1 MASGSTNTD
10 YQYDLDD
17 STFEI
22 DSPSVAN
29 DELIVETTPARQPV
43 RGQAPA
49 TVEDELDYY
58 RKKAIHQ
65 DILIFEMRALLQ
77 SGKGFGNILNLR
89 ELLDNFMAVVQEKY
103 GAINSTV
110 LLRDDLE
117 PGQDFYRVRAF
128 TGLES
133 EFLMNDASS
142 ESLFMFKFPKDN
154 GLLWQIIRQG
164 NVFSV
169 RDLQKDPRFD
179 TAWRQW
185 HLGIL
190 HSDLWCP
197 LIKNGEVL
205 GILTLGEKYDGRQIS
220 ESEFPFLQELAS
232 IATTNIDSTLKYEKN
247 HRILRNIQTLY
258 DVNQQLA
265 NVNDFKRLCIETLST
280 AVDAVSAQKG
290 NLMLLNK
297 TTGKLE
303 IKVVW
308 GNIPR
313 QVRDDINDGITT
325 TKSFNIGEGIA
336 GQCAAERRPIRK
348 NDKKYIEQI
357 GKNVVYCICC
367 VPLMRGDEVEGV
379 IALTNKVTTNEEGVR
394 VLDQIGRFSE
404 EDVSLCQGLA
414 DQAAV
419 NLHKSRL
426 YNKSITDEMTG
437 LYNTRHFEDTLLSL
451 MDEAAHT
458 DKPLCLAVSD
468 IDHFKKFNDTH
479 GHKAGDAVLQ
489 TVARVMESCIR
500 PGTGD
505 LVFRYGGEEFC
516 MLMPNTD
523 PETAAELMELY
534 RKRVESHIVTHDNKD
549 MSVTVSIGIS
559 CAPRDSRNEKKLF
572 ERADECLYVAKDNGR
587 NQVNT
592 YFQGLKLRYGQKV
605 DLTLLKQVMQDEKQ
619 DADSGDSP
627 AKADAPAAQSSKP
640 ARKNKAKKAPT
651 SDAQAGKNGN
661 SNNAKRKD

>member
-1 MASGSTNTD
+1 MASGSTNAD

-29 DELIVETTPARQPV
+29 DELLVETTPARQPA

-49 TVEDELDYY
+49 TLEDELDYY

-77 SGKGFGNILNLR
+77 SGKGFGNILNLK
-89 ELLDNFMAVVQEKY
+89 ELLDSFMAVVQEKY

-128 TGLES
+128 TGLDS

-142 ESLFMFKFPKDN
+142 ESLYMFKFPTDN
-154 GLLWQIIRQG
+154 GLLWQIVRQG

-325 TKSFNIGEGIA
+325 
-336 GQCAAERRPIRK
+336 P
-348 NDKKYIEQI
+348 
-357 GKNVVYCICC
+357 
-367 VPLMRGDEVEGV
+367 
-379 IALTNKVTTNEEGVR
+379 
-394 VLDQIGRFSE
+394 
-404 EDVSLCQGLA
+404 
-414 DQAAV
+414 
-419 NLHKSRL
+419 SR
-426 YNKSITDEMTG
+426 S
-437 LYNTRHFEDTLLSL
+437 TL
-451 MDEAAHT
+451 
-458 DKPLCLAVSD
+458 
-468 IDHFKKFNDTH
+468 
-479 GHKAGDAVLQ
+479 
-489 TVARVMESCIR
+489 
-500 PGTGD
+500 
-505 LVFRYGGEEFC
+505 
-516 MLMPNTD
+516 
-523 PETAAELMELY
+523 
-534 RKRVESHIVTHDNKD
+534 
-549 MSVTVSIGIS
+549 
-559 CAPRDSRNEKKLF
+559 
-572 ERADECLYVAKDNGR
+572 
-587 NQVNT
+587 
-592 YFQGLKLRYGQKV
+592 
-605 DLTLLKQVMQDEKQ
+605 
-619 DADSGDSP
+619 
-627 AKADAPAAQSSKP
+627 AKALPVNVQPSGALFARTIKSTSSK
-640 ARKNKAKKAPT
+640 
-651 SDAQAGKNGN
+651 
-661 SNNAKRKD
+661 

>member
-1 MASGSTNTD
+1 MTGSANAE
-10 YQYDLDD
+10 QNYDIDD

-29 DELIVETTPARQPV
+29 DELLVKTTPARQPK
-43 RGQAPA
+43 RGHGPA
-49 TVEDELDYY
+49 SVEDELDYY

-77 SGKGFGNILNLR
+77 SGKGFGDILNLK
-89 ELLDNFMAVVQEKY
+89 ELLSNFMAVVREKY

-110 LLRDDLE
+110 LLRDHLE
-117 PGQDFYRVRAF
+117 PGKNYYRVKAF
-128 TGLES
+128 SGLES
-133 EFLMNDASS
+133 EFLLSDSTN
-142 ESLFMFKFPKDN
+142 ESLYMFKFPQDN

-169 RDLQKDPRFD
+169 RDLQRDARFD
-179 TAWRQW
+179 TAWHKW

-190 HSDLWCP
+190 DSDLWCP

-205 GILTLGEKYDGRQIS
+205 GILTLGEKHDGSQIS
-220 ESEFPFLQELAS
+220 EDEYPFLQELAS
-232 IATTNIDSTLKYEKN
+232 IATTNVDSTLKYEKN

-265 NVNDFKRLCIETLST
+265 HVNDFKRLCTETLST

-297 TTGKLE
+297 ETGKLE

-313 QVRDDINDGITT
+313 HVRDDINNGITT
-325 TKSFNIGEGIA
+325 TKSFNLGEGIA
-336 GQCAAERRPIRK
+336 GKCAAERKPIRK
-348 NDKKYIEQI
+348 NDKTYIEQM

-367 VPLMRGDEVEGV
+367 VPLMRGDQVEGV
-379 IALTNKVTTNEEGVR
+379 IALTNKVRTNKDGVR
-394 VLDQIGRFSE
+394 VLDQIGRFTE
-404 EDVSLCQGLA
+404 EDLSLCQGLA

-437 LYNTRHFEDTLLSL
+437 LYNTRHFEDTLLTMLDDANRTGQS
-451 MDEAAHT
+451 
-458 DKPLCLAVSD
+458 LCLAVSD

-489 TVARVMESCIR
+489 TVARVMQSCIR
-500 PGTGD
+500 SDTGD
-505 LVFRYGGEEFC
+505 QVFRYGGEEFC
-516 MLMPNTD
+516 MLLPDTE
-523 PETAAELMELY
+523 PEEAAELMELY
-534 RKRVESHIVTHDNKD
+534 RKRIESHVVEHDGKE

-559 CAPRDSRNEKKLF
+559 CAPKDSRDEKKLF
-572 ERADECLYVAKDNGR
+572 EKADECLYVAKENGR

-592 YFQGLKLRYGQKV
+592 YFQGLKLRFGEKV
-605 DLTLLKQVMQDEKQ
+605 DVTLLKQVMQDQ
-619 DADSGDSP
+619 DAKVIEVEP
-627 AKADAPAAQSSKP
+627 VPVVAEKETVKAV
-640 ARKNKAKKAPT
+640 KK
-651 SDAQAGKNGN
+651 K
-661 SNNAKRKD
+661 KK

>member
-1 MASGSTNTD
+1 MASGSDNAEH
-10 YQYDLDD
+10 QYDLDN
-17 STFEI
+17 STSEI

-29 DELIVETTPARQPV
+29 DELIADSTPARQPV
-43 RGQAPA
+43 RGQGPRSI
-49 TVEDELDYY
+49 EDELDYY

-77 SGKGFGNILNLR
+77 SGKGFGNILNLK

-117 PGQDFYRVRAF
+117 PGHNFYRVKSF
-128 TGLES
+128 SGLEGH
-133 EFLMNDASS
+133 FLMNDSS
-142 ESLFMFKFPKDN
+142 TESLFMFKFPQDN

-205 GILTLGEKYDGRQIS
+205 GILTLGEKHDGRQIS

-265 NVNDFKRLCIETLST
+265 NVNDFRRLCIETLST

-297 TTGKLE
+297 STGKLE

-313 QVRDDINDGITT
+313 QVRDDINDGITS

-379 IALTNKVTTNEEGVR
+379 IALTNKVTTNDDGIR

-437 LYNTRHFEDTLLSL
+437 LYNTRHFEDTLVNL
-451 MDEAAHT
+451 MDQASHSG
-458 DKPLCLAVSD
+458 KPLCLAVSD

-479 GHKAGDAVLQ
+479 GHKAGDAVLK

-500 PGTGD
+500 PGSGD

-516 MLMPNTD
+516 MLMPDTE
-523 PETAAELMELY
+523 PEQAAELMELY
-534 RKRVESHIVTHDNKD
+534 RKRIESHIVTHDGKD

-559 CAPRDSRNEKKLF
+559 CAPKDSKNEKKLF
-572 ERADECLYVAKDNGR
+572 ERADECLYVAKDSGR

-592 YFQGLKLRYGQKV
+592 YFQGLKLRFGEKV
-605 DLTLLKQVMQDEKQ
+605 DVTLLKQVMLDEKP
-619 DADSGDSP
+619 DADVIDI
-627 AKADAPAAQSSKP
+627 KASSSAATVQKPAA
-640 ARKNKAKKAPT
+640 KNKQPANTVKKSTGSATKKA
-651 SDAQAGKNGN
+651 
-661 SNNAKRKD
+661 R